1 MPGNYDFDHDGELET
16 LELVT
21 VLTPED
27 APAFPAWYELRL
39 KRPDGS
45 LLWSQEAGLYHAG
58 WTSVFSLKLDG
69 QDYLLRY
76 TPAVGQSYYAY
87 AYQLFSLDSTGKKM
101 MLQENSVEFDMMF
114 DSEMHHSFDPAAI
127 AAFLEEVHGYL
138 DNSTLLLTTEGSQ
151 FRTGGS
157 GADFRGDLCFVTE
170 RSSYDACKSLEE
182 NLRALENQ

>member
-1 MPGNYDFDHDGELET
+1 MEQTTEILPGNYDFDHDGELET

-76 TPAVGQSYYAY
+76 TPLWGRATMPMRISCFLWTVR
-87 AYQLFSLDSTGKKM
+87 GK
-101 MLQENSVEFDMMF
+101 
-114 DSEMHHSFDPAAI
+114 
-127 AAFLEEVHGYL
+127 
-138 DNSTLLLTTEGSQ
+138 
-151 FRTGGS
+151 R
-157 GADFRGDLCFVTE
+157 
-170 RSSYDACKSLEE
+170 
-182 NLRALENQ
+182 